1 MKKAFEFELPDGYRP
16 VYEIDAKNK
25 KTVTLLNTVAFTVLC
40 IFAVISYFLIRP
52 TDFFGQYSF
61 ARNIIFCV
69 SMLLYIVLHEL
80 IHGMAYKLLTKQKL
94 TFGMTLSVAYCGVP
108 NIYVYR
114 RTALIAL
121 LAPFVIFIPVFL
133 LPAIFLPDAWDKL
146 YSLILLSLHL
156 SGCSGDIYDA
166 FLYLFRFKDETVLM
180 RDTGPKQTFYVKN
193 TTIG

>member
-1 MKKAFEFELPDGYRP
+1 MKRTFESELPEGYHAI
-16 VYEIDAKNK
+16 YEIDAKNK
-25 KTVTLLNTVAFTVLC
+25 KTAVLLNIAALAVAAIC
-40 IFAVISYFLIRP
+40 IYLSFLIVRP
-52 TDFFGQYSF
+52 LNFFENYSL
-61 ARNIIFCV
+61 ARAVVFIAA
-69 SMLLYIVLHEL
+69 MLVYIVLHEL
-80 IHGMAYKLLTKQKL
+80 VHGAAYKILTKQKL
-94 TFGMTLSVAYCGVP
+94 TFGLTLSVAYCGVP

-121 LAPFVIFIPVFL
+121 LAPFVLFIPVFL

-193 TTIG
+193 TTID